1 MSAIVINFFGGP
13 GSGKSTLASGLFY
26 FLKRNMENCELVT
39 EYAKDLTYSER
50 YRTLKCQPYVF
61 GKQLYKIE
69 VLLDK
74 VDIIITDSP
83 LYLSLFYN
91 QNTYPQ
97 SFNSCVIDIAN
108 QMNNINYYIDR
119 GKDKNYNLYG
129 RKESFE
135 EAKRIDQEIKNF
147 LETFNIPY
155 KTVNKK
161 FSATAEIMED
171 IKMYR
176 LNSQDQKDCIDN
188 LVS

>member
-13 GSGKSTLASGLFY
+13 CSGKSTLAAGLFY

-50 YRTLKCQPYVF
+50 HRTLKCQPYVF
-61 GKQLYKIE
+61 GKQLYRIE
-69 VLLDK
+69 ILLDK
-74 VDIIITDSP
+74 VDIIINDSP

-91 QNTYPQ
+91 QNTYPE
-97 SFNSCVIDIAN
+97 SFNSCVMDISN
-108 QMNNINYYIDR
+108 KMNNINYYIDR

-135 EAKRIDQEIKNF
+135 EAKALDANIKNF
-147 LETFNIPY
+147 LETFRIPH
-155 KTVNKK
+155 KTISKK

-176 LNSQDQKDCIDN
+176 LNSQDQKDYIDN
-188 LVS
+188 RAS